1 MPRRVRMEQSGG
13 LYHVINR
20 GNYRRDLFETA
31 GSAEAFLATLFEAAD
46 RCRWRVHGYVLMRNH
61 FHLAIETLEPT
72 LGEGM
77 HWLQSTLATRF
88 NRFRSESGHLFQG
101 RYKAMPIE
109 DASALARVV
118 DYIHLNPV
126 RAKVVLPEHLVG
138 YRWSSLKNL
147 LKGPRPKCLCAEVW
161 LSARAGWADETNG
174 WNAYAQYLTSLAKDE
189 AIWEQAGLVGLAK
202 GWVIGTEG
210 WRKSLAKE
218 HTQLRL
224 QSAMAAQERKE
235 LREAAW
241 QAGLEEAL
249 REIGKSEVELVTK
262 PHKQAWKLTLAV
274 KLRDERGAGIAWL
287 AQALR
292 LGKPTAVRNYL
303 HLWKKVKK

>member
-31 GSAEAFLATLFEAAD
+31 GSAEAFLAALFEAAD

-147 LKGPRPKCLCAEVW
+147 LKGPRPRCLCAEVW
-161 LSARAGWADETNG
+161 LSARGGWADDTNG
-174 WNAYAQYLTSLAKDE
+174 WSAYAEYLTSLAKDE
-189 AIWEQAGLVGLAK
+189 ETWAQAGLVGLAK
-202 GWVIGTEG
+202 GWIIGTAG

-262 PHKQAWKLTLAV
+262 PHKQAWKLALAV

-292 LGKPTAVRNYL
+292 LGKPTTVRNYL
-303 HLWKKVKK
+303 HIWKKVKK